1 MEVNDEVLVQRI
13 VGRAEEARAAGKEDK
28 KTSPLIGYYHCM
40 GQLEW
45 VPGLGA
51 IDEVSASISAVLEA

>member
-1 MEVNDEVLVQRI
+1 
-13 VGRAEEARAAGKEDK
+13 
-28 KTSPLIGYYHCM
+28 M